1 MGSNTLAA
9 VITWSLASFT
19 SRLFTALG
27 ISLTTYS
34 ALDNIVDRLL
44 DTIQPTLNQ
53 LPNDVLYIMGLTG
66 IGDGLTMI
74 ASALATR
81 AAFVSARVYITS
93 TTITP

>member
-66 IGDGLTMI
+66 IGDGLTLV

-81 AAFVSARVYITS
+81 AAFVSAHVYITS
-93 TTITP
+93 TSVSP